1 MAWYPSRISTRLTL
15 GGILLLVV
23 TTLVIVAIMLWRG
36 QPRVIE
42 INSALIEETGQGL
55 TRHLST
61 VLSRIEGETVTLA
74 RMAEVLPNDEA
85 LYRRVVPHLIG
96 EQNNAMI
103 TGGGIW
109 PEPDAFTQGV
119 ERRSFF
125 WSRNAEGKLIFSDE
139 YNVPGGNGYHSE
151 NWYQQAK
158 GRSQD
163 SCVWSDVYRDAISGV
178 NMVTCSIPYRH
189 SGAFAGVATTDIRL
203 DNVATFMRQQ
213 GNSTGGYAFVVDKQG
228 QILYFPQADPAKYKT
243 FSDLLSTSD
252 WLTPVAESLK
262 SPGGSAQVT
271 SIALEHDNILNAPS
285 RVMLFPMADTG
296 WVVGLVTPQER
307 IVGLAKVMMQD
318 VLEVLIPIMTLLLVG
333 AWLVVRRL
341 ISRLDDTRRAL
352 DDIAQGEG
360 DLTRRL
366 DVRGKD
372 EISDI
377 AQAFNLFVDKIAAI
391 LINVRSSSVVVAS
404 NAVSLADSNTELS
417 TRVTQQAAALEE
429 SAAAMEQLNAT
440 VHQNSG
446 NTQLADELSESTA
459 QTANRCGDVMQGV
472 ISTMD
477 NVSASSGRM
486 VEIVAVID
494 SIAFQTNILALNAA
508 VEAARAGDAGRGF
521 AVVASEVR
529 TLAQRSATAAQE
541 IKTLIDGSVSHVNT
555 GSQQIHHAG
564 DRLEELVSNV
574 RQVRQL
580 MGEIRVAG
588 DEQRK
593 GVSEVTLAVTEMDS
607 TVQQNASLIDDAATR
622 TQVLK
627 EEAEQLALLVSSF
640 RLPDPVTAS

>member
-1 MAWYPSRISTRLTL
+1 MAWYPTRISTRLTI
-15 GGILLLVV
+15 GGILLLAV
-23 TTLVIVAIMLWRG
+23 TSLVIVVIMLWRG
-36 QPRVIE
+36 QPRVVE
-42 INSALIEETGQGL
+42 INTALIEETGQGL
-55 TRHLST
+55 TRQLST
-61 VLSRIEGETVTLA
+61 VLSRIEGETVSLS
-74 RMAEVLPNDEA
+74 RLAEVLPNDES
-85 LYRRVVPHLIG
+85 LYQSVVPHLIG
-96 EQNNAMI
+96 EGKDSII

-109 PEPDAFTQGV
+109 PEPDTFTAGV
-119 ERRSFF
+119 EKRSFF
-125 WSRNAEGKLIFSDE
+125 WARNAEGKLVYSND
-139 YNVPGGNGYHSE
+139 YNVEGSSGYHNES
-151 NWYQQAK
+151 WYQLAK
-158 GRSQD
+158 GRSQN
-163 SCVWSDVYRDAISGV
+163 SCLWSDVYQDASSGV
-178 NMVTCSIPYRH
+178 NMVTCSVPYQQA
-189 SGAFAGVATTDIRL
+189 GKFAGVATTDIRL
-203 DNVATFMRQQ
+203 DNVATFMQQQ

-228 QILYFPQADPAKYKT
+228 QILYFPQADLAKYKT
-243 FSDLLSTSD
+243 INDLAQSAQ
-252 WLTPVAESLK
+252 WLIPVQNGLK
-262 SPGGSAQVT
+262 SLRPADGVKTITLAN
-271 SIALEHDNILNAPS
+271 DNVLNTPS

-296 WVVGLVTPQER
+296 WVVGLVTPESR

-318 VLEVLIPIMTLLLVG
+318 VLEVLIPVMTLLLVG
-333 AWLVVRRL
+333 SWLVVRRL
-341 ISRLDDTRRAL
+341 ISRLDDTRQAL

-372 EISDI
+372 EISAI
-377 AQAFNLFVDKIAAI
+377 AEAFNLFVDKISAI
-391 LINVRSSSVVVAS
+391 LITVRSSSTVVAN
-404 NAVSLADSNTELS
+404 NAVSLADSNMELS
-417 TRVTQQAAALEE
+417 SRVTQQAAALEE
-429 SAAAMEQLNAT
+429 SSAAMEQLNAT
-440 VHQNSG
+440 VHQNAS
-446 NTQLADELSESTA
+446 NTQLADELSDSTA

-541 IKTLIDGSVSHVNT
+541 IKTLIDESVSHVGS
-555 GSQQIHHAG
+555 GSQQIHTAG
-564 DRLEELVSNV
+564 ERLGELVSNV

-588 DEQRK
+588 EEQRK

-607 TVQQNASLIDDAATR
+607 TVQQNASLIDDAAAR
-622 TQVLK
+622 TQALK

-640 RLPDPVTAS
+640 RLPEPSVA

>member
-1 MAWYPSRISTRLTL
+1 MAWYPTRISTRLTI
-15 GGILLLVV
+15 GGILLLAV
-23 TTLVIVAIMLWRG
+23 TTIVIVVIMLWRG
-36 QPRVIE
+36 QPRVVE
-42 INSALIEETGQGL
+42 INTALIEETGQGL
-55 TRHLST
+55 TRQLST
-61 VLSRIEGETVTLA
+61 VLSRIEGETVSLS
-74 RMAEVLPNDEA
+74 RLAEVLPNDES
-85 LYRRVVPHLIG
+85 LYQSVVPHLIG
-96 EQNNAMI
+96 EGKDSII

-109 PEPDAFTQGV
+109 PEPDAFTAGV
-119 ERRSFF
+119 EKRSFF
-125 WSRNAEGKLIFSDE
+125 WARNAEGKLVYSND
-139 YNVPGGNGYHSE
+139 YNVEGSSGYHNES
-151 NWYQQAK
+151 WYQHAK
-158 GRSQD
+158 GQSQNN
-163 SCVWSDVYRDAISGV
+163 CLWSDVYQDASSGV
-178 NMVTCSIPYRH
+178 NMVTCSVPYQQA
-189 SGAFAGVATTDIRL
+189 GEFAGVATTDIRL
-203 DNVATFMRQQ
+203 DNVATFMQQQ

-228 QILYFPQADPAKYKT
+228 QILYFPQADLAKHKT
-243 FSDLLSTSD
+243 INDLAQSAQ
-252 WLTPVAESLK
+252 WLIPVQNGLK
-262 SPGGSAQVT
+262 SLRPTDGVKT
-271 SIALEHDNILNAPS
+271 ITLENDLILNTAS
-285 RVMLFPMADTG
+285 QVMLFPMPDTG
-296 WVVGLVTPQER
+296 WVVGLVTPESR

-333 AWLVVRRL
+333 SWLVVRRL
-341 ISRLDDTRRAL
+341 ISRLDDTRQAL

-372 EISDI
+372 EISAI
-377 AQAFNLFVDKIAAI
+377 AEAFNLFVDKISAI
-391 LINVRSSSVVVAS
+391 LITVRSSSTVVAN
-404 NAVSLADSNTELS
+404 NAVSLADSNMELS
-417 TRVTQQAAALEE
+417 SRVTQQAAALEE
-429 SAAAMEQLNAT
+429 SSAAMEQLNAT
-440 VHQNSG
+440 VHQNAS
-446 NTQLADELSESTA
+446 NTQLADELSDNTA

-541 IKTLIDGSVSHVNT
+541 IKALIDESVSHVGS
-555 GSQQIHHAG
+555 GSQQIHTAG
-564 DRLEELVSNV
+564 ERLGELVSNV

-588 DEQRK
+588 EEQRK

-607 TVQQNASLIDDAATR
+607 TVQQNASLIDDAAAR
-622 TQVLK
+622 TQALK

-640 RLPDPVTAS
+640 RLPEPSVA

>member
-1 MAWYPSRISTRLTL
+1 MAWYPTRISTRLTI
-15 GGILLLVV
+15 GGILLLAV

-36 QPRVIE
+36 QPRVVE
-42 INSALIEETGQGL
+42 INTALIEETGQGL
-55 TRHLST
+55 TRQLST
-61 VLSRIEGETVTLA
+61 VLSRIEGETVSLS
-74 RMAEVLPNDEA
+74 RLAEVLPNDES
-85 LYRRVVPHLIG
+85 LYQSVVPHLIG
-96 EQNNAMI
+96 ESKDSII

-109 PEPDAFTQGV
+109 PEPGTFTAGV
-119 ERRSFF
+119 EKRSFF
-125 WSRNAEGKLIFSDE
+125 WARNAEGKLVYSND
-139 YNVPGGNGYHSE
+139 YNVEGSSGYHNES
-151 NWYQQAK
+151 WYQHAK
-158 GRSQD
+158 NHSQN
-163 SCVWSDVYRDAISGV
+163 SCLWSDVYQDASSGV
-178 NMVTCSIPYRH
+178 NMVTCSVPYQLA
-189 SGAFAGVATTDIRL
+189 SKFAGVATTDIRL
-203 DNVATFMRQQ
+203 DNVATFMQQQ

-228 QILYFPQADPAKYKT
+228 QILYFPQADLAKYKT
-243 FSDLLSTSD
+243 INELAQSAQ
-252 WLTPVAESLK
+252 WLIPVENGLK
-262 SPGGSAQVT
+262 SLRPTDGVKTITLAN
-271 SIALEHDNILNAPS
+271 DNVLNTAS

-296 WVVGLVTPQER
+296 WVVGLVTPESR

-333 AWLVVRRL
+333 SWLVVRRL
-341 ISRLDDTRRAL
+341 ISRLDDTRQAL

-372 EISDI
+372 EISAI
-377 AQAFNLFVDKIAAI
+377 AEAFNLFVDKIAAV
-391 LINVRSSSVVVAS
+391 LITVRSSSVVVAN
-404 NAVSLADSNTELS
+404 NAVSLADSNMELS
-417 TRVTQQAAALEE
+417 SRVTQQAAALEE
-429 SAAAMEQLNAT
+429 SSAAMEQLNAT
-440 VHQNSG
+440 VHQNAS
-446 NTQLADELSESTA
+446 NTQLADELSDSTA

-541 IKTLIDGSVSHVNT
+541 IKALIDESVSHVGS

-564 DRLEELVSNV
+564 ERLGELVSNV

-588 DEQRK
+588 EEQRK

-607 TVQQNASLIDDAATR
+607 TVQQNASLIDDAAAR
-622 TQVLK
+622 TQALK

-640 RLPDPVTAS
+640 RLPEPSVA

>member
-1 MAWYPSRISTRLTL
+1 M
-15 GGILLLVV
+15 
-23 TTLVIVAIMLWRG
+23 
-36 QPRVIE
+36 
-42 INSALIEETGQGL
+42 
-55 TRHLST
+55 T
-61 VLSRIEGETVTLA
+61 V
-74 RMAEVLPNDEA
+74 
-85 LYRRVVPHLIG
+85 
-96 EQNNAMI
+96 
-103 TGGGIW
+103 
-109 PEPDAFTQGV
+109 
-119 ERRSFF
+119 
-125 WSRNAEGKLIFSDE
+125 
-139 YNVPGGNGYHSE
+139 
-151 NWYQQAK
+151 
-158 GRSQD
+158 
-163 SCVWSDVYRDAISGV
+163 
-178 NMVTCSIPYRH
+178 
-189 SGAFAGVATTDIRL
+189 
-203 DNVATFMRQQ
+203 
-213 GNSTGGYAFVVDKQG
+213 
-228 QILYFPQADPAKYKT
+228 
-243 FSDLLSTSD
+243 
-252 WLTPVAESLK
+252 
-262 SPGGSAQVT
+262 
-271 SIALEHDNILNAPS
+271 
-285 RVMLFPMADTG
+285 
-296 WVVGLVTPQER
+296 
-307 IVGLAKVMMQD
+307 
-318 VLEVLIPIMTLLLVG
+318 LLVG
-333 AWLVVRRL
+333 SWLVVRRL

-377 AQAFNLFVDKIAAI
+377 AEAFNLFVDKISAI
-391 LINVRSSSVVVAS
+391 LITVRSSSVVVAN
-404 NAVSLADSNTELS
+404 NAVSLADSNMELS
-417 TRVTQQAAALEE
+417 SRVTQQAAALEE
-429 SAAAMEQLNAT
+429 SSAAMEQLNAT
-440 VHQNSG
+440 VHQNAS
-446 NTQLADELSESTA
+446 NTQLADELSDNTA

-541 IKTLIDGSVSHVNT
+541 IKALIDESVSHV
-555 GSQQIHHAG
+555 GSSSQQIHNAG
-564 DRLEELVSNV
+564 ERLEELVNNV
-574 RQVRQL
+574 RQVSQL

-640 RLPDPVTAS
+640 KLPEPSAA

>member
-1 MAWYPSRISTRLTL
+1 MAWYPTRISTRLTI
-15 GGILLLVV
+15 GGILLLAV

-36 QPRVIE
+36 QPRVVE
-42 INSALIEETGQGL
+42 INTDLIEETGQGL
-55 TRHLST
+55 TRQLST
-61 VLSRIEGETVTLA
+61 VLSRIEGETVSLS
-74 RMAEVLPNDEA
+74 RLAEVLPNDES
-85 LYRRVVPHLIG
+85 LYQRVVPHLIG
-96 EQNNAMI
+96 EDNNSII

-109 PEPDAFTQGV
+109 PEPDAFTAGV
-119 ERRSFF
+119 EKRSFF
-125 WSRNAEGKLIFSDE
+125 WARNAEGKLDFSND
-139 YNVPGGNGYHSE
+139 YNAEGSAGYHNE
-151 NWYQQAK
+151 TWYQHAK
-158 GRSQD
+158 GHSQN
-163 SCVWSDVYRDAISGV
+163 SCLWSDVYQDSSSGV
-178 NMVTCSIPYRH
+178 NMVTCSIPYQL
-189 SGAFAGVATTDIRL
+189 SGKFAGVATTDIRL
-203 DNVATFMRQQ
+203 DNVATFMQQQ

-228 QILYFPQADPAKYKT
+228 QILYFPQADNSKFKT
-243 FSDLLSTSD
+243 FSELARSAE
-252 WLTPVAESLK
+252 WLAPVENGLK
-262 SPGGSAQVT
+262 SLRAADGVKT
-271 SIALEHDNILNAPS
+271 ITLENDNVLNTPS

-296 WVVGLVTPQER
+296 WVVGLVTPESR

-318 VLEVLIPIMTLLLVG
+318 VLEVLIPVMTILLAG
-333 AWLVVRRL
+333 SWLVVRRL

-372 EISDI
+372 EISAI
-377 AQAFNLFVDKIAAI
+377 AEAFNLFVDKISAI
-391 LINVRSSSVVVAS
+391 LITVRSSSVVVAN
-404 NAVSLADSNTELS
+404 NAVSLADSNMELS
-417 TRVTQQAAALEE
+417 SRVTQQAAALEE
-429 SAAAMEQLNAT
+429 SSAAMEQLNAT
-440 VHQNSG
+440 VHQNAS
-446 NTQLADELSESTA
+446 NTQLADELSDSTA

-477 NVSASSGRM
+477 NVSNSSGRM

-541 IKTLIDGSVSHVNT
+541 IKALIDESVSHVGS
-555 GSQQIHHAG
+555 GSQQIHNAG
-564 DRLEELVSNV
+564 ERLEELVNNV

-588 DEQRK
+588 EEQRK

-607 TVQQNASLIDDAATR
+607 TVQQNASLIDDAAAR

-627 EEAEQLALLVSSF
+627 EEAEQLATLVSSF
-640 RLPDPVTAS
+640 RLPEPVIA

>member
-1 MAWYPSRISTRLTL
+1 MACYPTRISTRLTI
-15 GGILLLVV
+15 GGILLLAV
-23 TTLVIVAIMLWRG
+23 TTIVIVVIMLWRG
-36 QPRVIE
+36 QLRVVE
-42 INSALIEETGQGL
+42 INTALIEETGQGL
-55 TRHLST
+55 TRQLST
-61 VLSRIEGETVTLA
+61 VLSRIEGETVSMSRL
-74 RMAEVLPNDEA
+74 AEVLPNDES
-85 LYRRVVPHLIG
+85 LYQSVVPHLIG
-96 EQNNAMI
+96 EGKDSII

-109 PEPDAFTQGV
+109 PEPDAFTAGV
-119 ERRSFF
+119 EKRSFF
-125 WSRNAEGKLIFSDE
+125 WARNAEGKLVYSND
-139 YNVPGGNGYHSE
+139 YNVEGSSGYHNES
-151 NWYQQAK
+151 WYQHAK
-158 GRSQD
+158 GQSQNN
-163 SCVWSDVYRDAISGV
+163 CLWSDVYQDASSGV
-178 NMVTCSIPYRH
+178 NMVTCSVPYQQA
-189 SGAFAGVATTDIRL
+189 GKFAGVATTDIRL
-203 DNVATFMRQQ
+203 DNVATFMQQQ

-228 QILYFPQADPAKYKT
+228 QILYFPQADLAKHKT
-243 FSDLLSTSD
+243 INDLAQSAQ
-252 WLTPVAESLK
+252 WLIPVQNGLK
-262 SPGGSAQVT
+262 SLRPTDGVKT
-271 SIALEHDNILNAPS
+271 ITLENDLVLNTAS
-285 RVMLFPMADTG
+285 QVMLFPMPDTG
-296 WVVGLVTPQER
+296 WVVGLVTPESR

-333 AWLVVRRL
+333 SWLVVRRL
-341 ISRLDDTRRAL
+341 ISRLDDTRQAL

-372 EISDI
+372 EISAI
-377 AQAFNLFVDKIAAI
+377 AEAFNLFVDKISAI
-391 LINVRSSSVVVAS
+391 LITVRSSSTVVAN
-404 NAVSLADSNTELS
+404 NAVSLADSNMELS
-417 TRVTQQAAALEE
+417 SRVTQQAAALEE
-429 SAAAMEQLNAT
+429 SSAAMEQLNAT
-440 VHQNSG
+440 VHQNAS
-446 NTQLADELSESTA
+446 NTQLADELSDNTA

-541 IKTLIDGSVSHVNT
+541 IKALIDESVSHVGS
-555 GSQQIHHAG
+555 GSQQIHTAG
-564 DRLEELVSNV
+564 ERLGELVSNV

-588 DEQRK
+588 EEQRK

-607 TVQQNASLIDDAATR
+607 TVQQNASLIDDAAAR
-622 TQVLK
+622 TQALK

-640 RLPDPVTAS
+640 RLPEPSVA

>member
-1 MAWYPSRISTRLTL
+1 MAWYPTRISTRLTI
-15 GGILLLVV
+15 GGILLLAV

-36 QPRVIE
+36 QPRVVE
-42 INSALIEETGQGL
+42 INTALIEETGQGL
-55 TRHLST
+55 TRQLST
-61 VLSRIEGETVTLA
+61 VLSRIEGETVSLS
-74 RMAEVLPNDEA
+74 RLAEVLPNDES
-85 LYRRVVPHLIG
+85 LYQSVVPHLIG
-96 EQNNAMI
+96 ESKDSII

-109 PEPDAFTQGV
+109 PEPGAFTAGV
-119 ERRSFF
+119 EKRSFF
-125 WSRNAEGKLIFSDE
+125 WARNAEGKLVYSND
-139 YNVPGGNGYHSE
+139 YNVEGSSGYHNES
-151 NWYQQAK
+151 WYQHAK
-158 GRSQD
+158 NHSQN
-163 SCVWSDVYRDAISGV
+163 SCLWSDVYQDASSGV
-178 NMVTCSIPYRH
+178 NMVTCSVPYQLA
-189 SGAFAGVATTDIRL
+189 SKFAGVATTDIRL
-203 DNVATFMRQQ
+203 DNVATFMQQQ

-228 QILYFPQADPAKYKT
+228 QILYFPQADLAKYKT
-243 FSDLLSTSD
+243 INELAQSAQ
-252 WLTPVAESLK
+252 WLIPVENGLK
-262 SPGGSAQVT
+262 SLRPTDGVKTITLAN
-271 SIALEHDNILNAPS
+271 DNVLNTAS

-296 WVVGLVTPQER
+296 WVVGLVTPESR

-333 AWLVVRRL
+333 SWLVVRRL
-341 ISRLDDTRRAL
+341 ISRLDDTRQAL

-372 EISDI
+372 EISAI
-377 AQAFNLFVDKIAAI
+377 AEAFNLFVDKIAAV
-391 LINVRSSSVVVAS
+391 LITVRSSSVVVAN
-404 NAVSLADSNTELS
+404 NAVSLADSNMELS
-417 TRVTQQAAALEE
+417 SRVTQQAAALEE
-429 SAAAMEQLNAT
+429 SSAAMEQLNAT
-440 VHQNSG
+440 VHQNAS
-446 NTQLADELSESTA
+446 NTQLADELSDSTA

-541 IKTLIDGSVSHVNT
+541 IKALIDESVSHVGS

-564 DRLEELVSNV
+564 ERLGELVSNV

-588 DEQRK
+588 EEQRK

-607 TVQQNASLIDDAATR
+607 TVQQNASLIDDAAAR
-622 TQVLK
+622 TQALK

-640 RLPDPVTAS
+640 RLPEPSVA

>member
-1 MAWYPSRISTRLTL
+1 MAWYPTRISTRLTI
-15 GGILLLVV
+15 GGILLLAV
-23 TTLVIVAIMLWRG
+23 TTIVIVVIMLWRG
-36 QPRVIE
+36 QPRVVE
-42 INSALIEETGQGL
+42 INTALIEETGQGL
-55 TRHLST
+55 TRQLST
-61 VLSRIEGETVTLA
+61 VLSRIEGETVSLS
-74 RMAEVLPNDEA
+74 RLAEVLPNDES
-85 LYRRVVPHLIG
+85 LYQSVVPHLIG
-96 EQNNAMI
+96 EGKDSII

-109 PEPDAFTQGV
+109 PEPDAFTAGV
-119 ERRSFF
+119 EKRSFF
-125 WSRNAEGKLIFSDE
+125 WARNGEGKLVYSND
-139 YNVPGGNGYHSE
+139 YNVERSSGYHNES
-151 NWYQQAK
+151 WYQHAK
-158 GRSQD
+158 GQSQNN
-163 SCVWSDVYRDAISGV
+163 CLWSDVYQDASSGV
-178 NMVTCSIPYRH
+178 NMVTCSVPYQQA
-189 SGAFAGVATTDIRL
+189 GKFAGVATTDIRL
-203 DNVATFMRQQ
+203 DNVATFMQQQ

-228 QILYFPQADPAKYKT
+228 QILYFPQADLAKHKT
-243 FSDLLSTSD
+243 INDLAQSAQ
-252 WLTPVAESLK
+252 WLIPVQNGLK
-262 SPGGSAQVT
+262 SLRPTDGVKT
-271 SIALEHDNILNAPS
+271 ITLENDLILNTTS
-285 RVMLFPMADTG
+285 QVMLFPMPDTG
-296 WVVGLVTPQER
+296 WVVGLVTPESR

-333 AWLVVRRL
+333 SWLVVRRL
-341 ISRLDDTRRAL
+341 ISRLDDTRQAL

-372 EISDI
+372 EISAI
-377 AQAFNLFVDKIAAI
+377 AEAFNLFVDKISAI
-391 LINVRSSSVVVAS
+391 LITVRSSSTVVAN
-404 NAVSLADSNTELS
+404 NAVSLADSNMELS
-417 TRVTQQAAALEE
+417 SRVTQQAAALEE
-429 SAAAMEQLNAT
+429 SSAAMEQLNAT
-440 VHQNSG
+440 VHQNAS
-446 NTQLADELSESTA
+446 NTQLADELSDNTA

-541 IKTLIDGSVSHVNT
+541 IKALIDESVSHVGS
-555 GSQQIHHAG
+555 GSQQIHTAG
-564 DRLEELVSNV
+564 ERLGELVSNV

-588 DEQRK
+588 EEQRK

-607 TVQQNASLIDDAATR
+607 TVQQNASLIDDAAAR
-622 TQVLK
+622 TQALK

-640 RLPDPVTAS
+640 RLPEPSVA

>member
-1 MAWYPSRISTRLTL
+1 MAWYPTRISTRLTI
-15 GGILLLVV
+15 GGILLLAV

-36 QPRVIE
+36 QPRVVE
-42 INSALIEETGQGL
+42 INTALIEETGQGL
-55 TRHLST
+55 TRQLST
-61 VLSRIEGETVTLA
+61 VLSRIEGETVSLS
-74 RMAEVLPNDEA
+74 RLAEVLPNDES
-85 LYRRVVPHLIG
+85 LYQRVVPHLIG
-96 EQNNAMI
+96 ESKDSII

-109 PEPDAFTQGV
+109 PEPGAFTAGV
-119 ERRSFF
+119 EKRSFF
-125 WSRNAEGKLIFSDE
+125 WARNAEGKLVYSND
-139 YNVPGGNGYHSE
+139 YNVEGSSGYHNES
-151 NWYQQAK
+151 WYQHAK
-158 GRSQD
+158 NHSQN
-163 SCVWSDVYRDAISGV
+163 SCLWSDVYQDASSGV
-178 NMVTCSIPYRH
+178 NMVTCSVPYQLA
-189 SGAFAGVATTDIRL
+189 SKFAGVATTDIRL
-203 DNVATFMRQQ
+203 DNVATFMQQQ

-228 QILYFPQADPAKYKT
+228 QILYFPQADLAKYKT
-243 FSDLLSTSD
+243 INELAQSAQ
-252 WLTPVAESLK
+252 WLIPVENGLK
-262 SPGGSAQVT
+262 SLRPTDGVKTITLAN
-271 SIALEHDNILNAPS
+271 DNVLNTAS

-296 WVVGLVTPQER
+296 WVVGLVTPESR

-333 AWLVVRRL
+333 SWLVVRRL
-341 ISRLDDTRRAL
+341 ISRLDDTRQAL

-372 EISDI
+372 EISAI
-377 AQAFNLFVDKIAAI
+377 AEAFNLFVDKIAAV
-391 LINVRSSSVVVAS
+391 LITVRSSSVVVAN
-404 NAVSLADSNTELS
+404 NAVSLADSNMELS
-417 TRVTQQAAALEE
+417 SRVTQQAAALEE
-429 SAAAMEQLNAT
+429 SSAAMEQLNAT
-440 VHQNSG
+440 VHQNAS
-446 NTQLADELSESTA
+446 NTQLADELSDSTA

-541 IKTLIDGSVSHVNT
+541 IKALIDESVSHVGS

-564 DRLEELVSNV
+564 ERLGELVSNV

-588 DEQRK
+588 EEQRK

-607 TVQQNASLIDDAATR
+607 TVQQNASLIDDAAAR
-622 TQVLK
+622 TQALK

-640 RLPDPVTAS
+640 RLPEPSVA